1 MPRRFDTGSR
11 SSCDDP
17 CDEAIGQRIREQ
29 PAQMIEHAVSNPSPP
44 IRIMIVDDHPFL
56 REGVRAVVGTQAD
69 LTIVAEAATGEEAIG
84 LYADHRP
91 DIVLMDLQMPGI
103 GGVLA
108 TAAIRERWPD
118 ARIVVLTT
126 YAGDAQAVRALKA
139 GASGYLLK
147 NTLRKELLDA
157 IRSVHAGGKHL
168 DGTVASDIAFHAI
181 EDMLSPR
188 EIEVLTLAASGNS
201 NKQAAARLQISED
214 TVKGHMKMIFLKL
227 GASDRTHAVTIAAKR
242 GIIEL

>member
-1 MPRRFDTGSR
+1 MSLAIQPLGSA
-11 SSCDDP
+11 SGACTAKMSKPDVP
-17 CDEAIGQRIREQ
+17 TSA
-29 PAQMIEHAVSNPSPP
+29 MP

-56 REGVRAVVGTQAD
+56 REGVKAVVGGQAD

-91 DIVLMDLQMPGI
+91 DIVLMDLQMPGM

-108 TAAIRERWPD
+108 ISAIRDRWPD

-126 YAGDAQAVRALKA
+126 YAGDAQALRALRA

-188 EIEVLTLAASGNS
+188 EIEVLALAAAGNS

>member
-1 MPRRFDTGSR
+1 
-11 SSCDDP
+11 
-17 CDEAIGQRIREQ
+17 
-29 PAQMIEHAVSNPSPP
+29 
-44 IRIMIVDDHPFL
+44 MIVDDHPFL
-56 REGVRAVVGTQAD
+56 REGVSAVVGTQED
-69 LTIVAEAATGEEAIG
+69 LSIVVEATTGEEAIRY
-84 LYADHRP
+84 YAEHRP
-91 DIVLMDLQMPGI
+91 DVVLMDLQMPGM
-103 GGVLA
+103 GGV
-108 TAAIRERWPD
+108 AAISAICARWPE

-126 YAGDAQAVRALKA
+126 YSGDAQALRALRA

-147 NTLRKELLDA
+147 SALRKDLLDA

-181 EDMLSPR
+181 EDSLSPR
-188 EIEVLTLAASGNS
+188 EIEVLSLAASGNS
-201 NKQAAARLQISED
+201 NKQVAAKLRISED